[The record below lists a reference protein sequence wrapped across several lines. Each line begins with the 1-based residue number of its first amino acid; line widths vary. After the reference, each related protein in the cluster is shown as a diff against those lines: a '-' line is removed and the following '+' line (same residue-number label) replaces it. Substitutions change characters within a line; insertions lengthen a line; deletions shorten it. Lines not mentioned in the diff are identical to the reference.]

1 MNKDFDENLRE
12 FCYRYRVTSVKE
24 DIPAVYYDPQSYTPT
39 SYYMNDYM
47 NDFIQHRTEKMIE
60 LKMPAHALEKMVQTL
75 AEIDDERRLLN
86 ITQIREAYEKYKVIE
101 SLYRRDY

>member
-1 MNKDFDENLRE
+1 MNKDYDGNLRE

-24 DIPAVYYDPQSYTPT
+24 DIPEVCYDSQSYTPT

-47 NDFIQHRTEKMIE
+47 NEFIQHRTEKMVK
-60 LKMPAHALEKMVQTL
+60 LKMPAYALEKLVQTL
-75 AEIDDERRLLN
+75 AEIDDERRLRN

-101 SLYRRDY
+101 SLYKRDY